1 MNKRILRLA
10 IPNII
15 SNVVVP
21 LIGLVDI
28 ALAGRLNYDSAIGGI
43 AIGTSILGF
52 VYWNFS
58 FLRMGTSG
66 LTAQAYGARNLS
78 ECSNILLRSLIVA
91 VASGLLLIL
100 FQKPIGNLG
109 MRLMQGSDEVM
120 EQVALYFYAR
130 IWAAPAT
137 ISLFAVSGWF
147 IGMQNSR
154 LPMIIA
160 VAQNIVNIVVSVWFI
175 FGLGWGVAGIGW
187 GTVVTQYFGLAM
199 AAVMWIRYYSRLGKY
214 VDFKRVFSM
223 ELIAKFFH
231 VNKDIFVRNAVNT
244 FVYTFITAASA
255 RFGDTV
261 LATNSV
267 LMQLLLCYTYMLDG
281 FAFAAESL
289 VGRFKGANNFPAM
302 KQAVKYLF
310 VWCFVFGLF
319 FVVVYLV
326 GWREILS
333 VFTKSKAIQE
343 CARQF
348 IVWIALVPIV
358 GFAPF
363 LMDGMMLGA
372 TQTKV
377 LRNSMLLSG
386 VVFFALFYAFVG
398 VLGNSA
404 LWLAYVVYIAVR
416 GVLQYF
422 MSDRLKGYVWQ

>member
-1 MNKRILRLA
+1 MNKRILKLA

-398 VLGNSA
+398 VMGNSA